1 MSESSGRKVPPSWL
15 GFHRDGLIATLI
27 LDSLWM
33 LIEISAAASIV
44 GIPAIP
50 LIAFVL
56 FGLTSYI
63 VFSKQRIL
71 GNSYVEAGCRA
82 VLLGFIAGF
91 PVPLFYTLAF
101 TMFGILHKI
110 LPMFGIVN
118 KILPNTKG
126 IEVKL
131 PSLDQQNLGKFISD
145 FKVVEE
151 LLKQAVKKVD
161 GSQVSSKVSENIKFL
176 QDRGMI
182 PADLFESLG
191 KIRGIRN
198 SVAHSISEMPNQ
210 SDLRELKKVKD
221 EIETIFKR

>member
-1 MSESSGRKVPPSWL
+1 MPESSVRKVPPSWL
-15 GFHRDGLIATLI
+15 GFHRDGLVAVLI

-33 LIEISAAASIV
+33 FIEVSAAASIV

-50 LIAFVL
+50 FIAFVL

-63 VFSKQRIL
+63 VFFKQRIL
-71 GNSYVEAGCRA
+71 GNSYVEATWRS
-82 VLLGFIAGF
+82 LFLGVIAGVPI
-91 PVPLFYTLAF
+91 PVFF
-101 TMFGILHKI
+101 TIGFMVI
-110 LPMFGIVN
+110 GIVN

-131 PSLDQQNLGKFISD
+131 PTLDRQNLGKFISD

-151 LLKQAVKKVD
+151 LLKQAVQEVD
-161 GSQVSSKVSENIKFL
+161 ASQVSSKVSENIKFL

-182 PADLFESLG
+182 PADLVKSL
-191 KIRGIRN
+191 KRVRDTRN
-198 SVAHSISEMPNQ
+198 SVAHSTPEMPNV

-221 EIETIFKR
+221 EVETIFKR

>member
-1 MSESSGRKVPPSWL
+1 MPESSGRKVPPSWL
-15 GFHRDGLIATLI
+15 GFHRDGLVAVLI

-33 LIEISAAASIV
+33 FIEVSAAASIV

-50 LIAFVL
+50 FIAFVL

-63 VFSKQRIL
+63 VFFKQRIL
-71 GNSYVEAGCRA
+71 GNSYVEATWRS
-82 VLLGFIAGF
+82 LFLGVIAG
-91 PVPLFYTLAF
+91 VPIPIFF
-101 TMFGILHKI
+101 TIGFMVI
-110 LPMFGIVN
+110 GIVN

-131 PSLDQQNLGKFISD
+131 PTLDRQNLGKFISD

-151 LLKQAVKKVD
+151 LLKQAVQEVD
-161 GSQVSSKVSENIKFL
+161 ASQVSSKVSENIKFL

-182 PADLFESLG
+182 PADLVKSL
-191 KIRGIRN
+191 KRVRDTRN
-198 SVAHSISEMPNQ
+198 SVAHSTPEMPNV

-221 EIETIFKR
+221 EVETIFKR

>member
-1 MSESSGRKVPPSWL
+1 MPESSGRKVPPSWL
-15 GFHRDGLIATLI
+15 GFHRDGLVAVLI

-33 LIEISAAASIV
+33 FIEVSAAASIV

-71 GNSYVEAGCRA
+71 GDSYVEATWRA
-82 VLLGFIAGF
+82 LFLGIIAGVPI
-91 PVPLFYTLAF
+91 PVFF
-101 TMFGILHKI
+101 TIGFMVI
-110 LPMFGIVN
+110 GIVN

-131 PSLDQQNLGKFISD
+131 PTLDRQNLGKFISD

-151 LLKQAVKKVD
+151 LLKQAVQEVD
-161 GSQVSSKVSENIKFL
+161 ASQVSSKVSENIKFL
-176 QDRGMI
+176 QNRGMI
-182 PADLFESLG
+182 PADLVKSLD
-191 KIRGIRN
+191 KIRDTRN
-198 SVAHSISEMPNQ
+198 SVAHSTLEMPNL
-210 SDLRELKKVKD
+210 SDQRLLKKVKD

>member
-1 MSESSGRKVPPSWL
+1 MPEFSGRKVPPSWL

-33 LIEISAAASIV
+33 FIEVSAAASIV

-50 LIAFVL
+50 FIAFVL

-82 VLLGFIAGF
+82 VFLGVIAGVPI
-91 PVPLFYTLAF
+91 PVFYTAAF
-101 TMFGILHKI
+101 MLIGMVDKI
-110 LPMFGIVN
+110 LP
-118 KILPNTKG
+118 KTKG

-131 PSLDQQNLGKFISD
+131 PSLEQQNLGKFISD
-145 FKVVEE
+145 FKIVEE
-151 LLKQAVKKVD
+151 LLQQAVEKIDASK
-161 GSQVSSKVSENIKFL
+161 VSSNVSENIKFL

-182 PADLFESLG
+182 PENLVEPLDQ
-191 KIRGIRN
+191 IRKTRN
-198 SVAHSISEMPNQ
+198 SFVHPTPKTPNV
-210 SDLRELKKVKD
+210 SHLRELKKVKD
-221 EIETIFKR
+221 EIETIFKK

>member
-1 MSESSGRKVPPSWL
+1 MAESSVGKVPPSWL

-33 LIEISAAASIV
+33 FIEVSAAASIV
-44 GIPAIP
+44 GLPAIP
-50 LIAFVL
+50 VIAFVL

-63 VFSKQRIL
+63 VFSKQRVL
-71 GNSYVEAGCRA
+71 GNSDVEALCRA
-82 VLLGFIAGF
+82 VFLGFIAGVPI
-91 PVPLFYTLAF
+91 PVFYTAAF
-101 TMFGILHKI
+101 LLIGMVDKI
-110 LPMFGIVN
+110 LP
-118 KILPNTKG
+118 KTKG

-131 PSLDQQNLGKFISD
+131 PSLEQQNLGKFISD

-151 LLKQAVKKVD
+151 LLKQAVQKVD
-161 GSQVSSKVSENIKFL
+161 ASQVSSKVSENIKFL

-182 PADLFESLG
+182 PADLVKSLD
-191 KIRGIRN
+191 KIRDTRN
-198 SVAHSISEMPNQ
+198 SVTHSAPEMPNV